1 MEIGFDE
8 MGDSLFFF
16 HGIGGS
22 DTPSHHHIVV
32 GRAVFP
38 ATSGVVENQLPTLGF
53 KLVYFFHQGPEVAVA
68 ERGDTISFQA
78 VPWFFLPDGNG
89 NLTGAGNVSAQYNI
103 MNQPTTI
110 AHNAGRTR
118 HFAYI
123 YGGGK
128 YKARLLINPD
138 FEETR
143 HYLGGLEFV
152 DGEPESYNFGDG
164 RIVWIP
170 VMDSTTQDT
179 VKVPQPQFRLTDHL
193 GNTTPSSWQAVF
205 IFTTKTTMAA
215 SPPKPI
221 PMTRIP

>member
-1 MEIGFDE
+1 VSRTPPENDIFMTKWKTAS
-8 MGDSLFFF
+8 MKWGDYLFFF

-78 VPWFFLPDGNG
+78 VPWLFLPDGNG
-89 NLTGAGNVSAQYNI
+89 NLTGAGDVSALYNI
-103 MNQPTTI
+103 MNQPTTLTH
-110 AHNAGRTR
+110 AAGRTR

-128 YKARLLINPD
+128 YKVRLLINPD

-152 DGEPESYNFGDG
+152 DGEPEALQLRRWSHCLDTCGEQHYAGYG
-164 RIVWIP
+164 K
-170 VMDSTTQDT
+170 STAA
-179 VKVPQPQFRLTDHL
+179 
-193 GNTTPSSWQAVF
+193 AVSL
-205 IFTTKTTMAA
+205 AR
-215 SPPKPI
+215 PPG
-221 PMTRIP
+221 